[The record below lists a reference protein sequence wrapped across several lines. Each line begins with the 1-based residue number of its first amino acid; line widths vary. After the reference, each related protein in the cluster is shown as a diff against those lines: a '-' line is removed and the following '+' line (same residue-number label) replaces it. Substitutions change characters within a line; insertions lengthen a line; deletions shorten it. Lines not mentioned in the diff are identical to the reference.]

1 MEQEFQNLDIEQV
14 AEQEKA
20 ADIAQEAVEKEKT
33 AVENQRM
40 AQTGVVA
47 AGGPNVA
54 GAINAAM
61 GSVNGLLEN
70 QVNTYVQAAKV
81 EEEKRKLESKR
92 RLNKITD
99 EVDNEVEKGRLMNM
113 LADID
118 QNLAANVDEDAKN
131 DADNA
136 AAKRALLLARRRNK
150 KKLELEEE
158 RVKDQVKI
166 LEEEDQEKQKIT
178 EDYVRKLFSK

>member
-1 MEQEFQNLDIEQV
+1 M
-14 AEQEKA
+14 
-20 ADIAQEAVEKEKT
+20 EKEKT
-33 AVENQRM
+33 AAENQRM
-40 AQTGVVA
+40 AQTGVDA
-47 AGGPNVA
+47 DGGMNAGGANAAATGA
-54 GAINAAM
+54 GA
-61 GSVNGLLEN
+61 GLLDKE
-70 QVNTYVQAAKV
+70 VNTYLQTAK
-81 EEEKRKLESKR
+81 EEEDKRKLESKR

-99 EVDNEVEKGRLMNM
+99 DVDNEVDKGRLMGM

-118 QNLAANVDEDAKN
+118 ANLAANVDEDAKN
-131 DADNA
+131 DAENA

-178 EDYVRKLFSK
+178 EDYVRKLFTRQPGDPEETPEQ